1 MYCTPLNDVGF
12 LLFVYLKSTLCLFAT
27 EHNDVL
33 KKEMLE
39 KAKELVALREEDFA
53 LHPKSYWPQVVK
65 DIKDIFKMIKEVE
78 SGKDWQEAW
87 IEIRK

>member
-1 MYCTPLNDVGF
+1 
-12 LLFVYLKSTLCLFAT
+12 
-27 EHNDVL
+27 
-33 KKEMLE
+33 MLE